1 MGNVVGV
8 SDPLEGGTMTDA
20 TREPKIGLFF
30 EVDPLPGHSDRY
42 FDLAA
47 ALRPELAKNP
57 GLIFIDRYKSI
68 DRPNLVLSH
77 SLWESEETL
86 VAWRQHGQ
94 HRAIQKAGR
103 EQHFRDYRIRIG
115 RVLAAGERT
124 TPGRLACATYLDAEP
139 RRHDGG
145 ELFKSVYRDGKF
157 LILSDTPR
165 EAEAGAESRL
175 FDVIRDY
182 TMYDRTEAPQH
193 YPPVERRVA
202 GGA

>member
-1 MGNVVGV
+1 MVN
-8 SDPLEGGTMTDA
+8 P
-20 TREPKIGLFF
+20 TREPRIGLFF

-57 GLIFIDRYKSI
+57 GLIFIDRYKSV
-68 DRPNLVLSH
+68 DRPNVVLSH
-77 SLWESEETL
+77 SWWESEETL

-94 HRAIQKAGR
+94 HRAVQKAGR
-103 EQHFRDYRIRIG
+103 EQHFQDYRIRIG
-115 RVLAAGERT
+115 RIVAASEKT
-124 TPGRLACATYLDAEP
+124 TPARLVCATYLDAEP
-139 RRHDGG
+139 RQRDGG

-157 LILSDTPR
+157 LILSDMPR

-175 FDVIRDY
+175 FEVIRDY
-182 TMYDRTEAPQH
+182 SMYDRGEAPQH
-193 YPPVERRVA
+193 YPPIERRERGAA